1 MNLMK
6 LVYYFFG
13 GFIGF
18 MCGGLIG
25 LIFYGLQK
33 SGSQFANYLVQNF
46 GFFGKYVLELIN
58 ALPFIGIALGLVLV
72 KVLFGPQFDDQD
84 PPNTVEKK

>member
-1 MNLMK
+1 MK

-58 ALPFIGIALGLVLV
+58 ALPFIGLALGLILV
-72 KVLFGPQFDDQD
+72 KILFGAQFDDQD
-84 PPNTVEKK
+84 PPTTVGGNES